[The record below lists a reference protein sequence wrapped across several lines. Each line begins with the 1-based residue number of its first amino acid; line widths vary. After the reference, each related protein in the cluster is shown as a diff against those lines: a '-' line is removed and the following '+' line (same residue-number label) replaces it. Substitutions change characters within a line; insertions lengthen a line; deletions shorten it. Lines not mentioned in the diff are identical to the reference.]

1 MSYPTKDRE
10 SNMSENNQNKLTPDS
25 FYGLFNEQVV
35 EFLQNEGF
43 DTRQVDLKKHIS
55 DYAQG
60 VVQALKDGVCSLD
73 ANNFET
79 AYQSF
84 IDLVNCTGVEFSY
97 RPEPAA
103 LQAVKGYVS
112 DIPELAGFCDLVD
125 VYNKYDFLKRNMGAP
140 YFDKKELSNFHDT
153 INNITNITDDNR
165 ADLFGGLGKLY
176 LAYQQ
181 SQKGQS
187 QQQEQQEQ
195 QEIPPLEEGYLQQYY
210 KEQIQGEL
218 NEINQK
224 VTNEELE
231 RMVESRK
238 ESELQRI
245 KDGICSFNPDTY
257 NEAYGE
263 FLNITYLSEVLANVE
278 DEEIQAAIENH
289 LQNVPE
295 LKELYDFATLYLQTR
310 YLVDQNKSGKLSQDD
325 VDEVYNSLMKYRQNG
340 EDNRLSDA
348 NLANFSYAIA
358 KLYEKCDMEDTE
370 IIDDLYDEA
379 LRSSNNP
386 QIIRASFKYF
396 KYTSDV
402 NATTQESCN
411 RVLANR
417 KDQLSDLDHY
427 YLYLTLGDSYSR
439 RKHRAD
445 IEQSSKREHRDNS
458 NDIASK
464 YYETAFTY
472 APTPSMKYKVAKRI
486 HDIDPENYNNKP
498 CSQEIPLKVVRGK
511 QQDISTPYGRTMQQS
526 VRS

>member
-1 MSYPTKDRE
+1 MSK
-10 SNMSENNQNKLTPDS
+10 NNQSKLSQDYLYA
-25 FYGLFNEQVV
+25 FFEQSAI
-35 EFLQNEGF
+35 EYAQQEGI
-43 DTRQVDLKKHIS
+43 DLKEVDIKEYTQWYVNDLII
-55 DYAQG
+55 QN
-60 VVQALKDGVCSLD
+60 LKDGVCSL
-73 ANNFET
+73 NRKNFEKS
-79 AYQSF
+79 YSCF
-84 IDLVNCTGVEFSY
+84 INIVNYPEVKFSAFPDETSL
-97 RPEPAA
+97 RSVRE
-103 LQAVKGYVS
+103 YVA
-112 DIPELAGFCDLVD
+112 DVPELVQFCDLVD
-125 VYNKYDFLKRNMGAP
+125 AYKKYDSLRRNIGS
-140 YFDKKELSNFHDT
+140 YDFNEEKEFFNFHEI
-153 INNITNITDDNR
+153 INSLSASSAISSENR
-165 ADLFGGLGKLY
+165 RQLFSGLCALY
-176 LAYQQ
+176 STLEK
-181 SQKGQS
+181 SQAS
-187 QQQEQQEQ
+187 QEQQEQ

-218 NEINQK
+218 NEINQE

-348 NLANFSYAIA
+348 NLANFSFAIA

-379 LRSSNNP
+379 LRSSDNP

-439 RKHRAD
+439 HKHRAD
-445 IEQSSKREHRDNS
+445 IEQSSKREHRAVS
-458 NDIASK
+458 NAAASK
-464 YYETAFTY
+464 YYEAAFTY
-472 APTPSMKYKVAKRI
+472 APTKSMKYKVAKRI

-511 QQDISTPYGRTMQQS
+511 QQDISTPYGRTMQPP